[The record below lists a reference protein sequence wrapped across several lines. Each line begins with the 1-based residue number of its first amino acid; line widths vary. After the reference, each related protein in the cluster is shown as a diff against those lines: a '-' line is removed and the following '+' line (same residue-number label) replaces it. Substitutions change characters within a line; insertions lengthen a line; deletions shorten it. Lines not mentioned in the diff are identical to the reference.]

1 MTIHSIVRLMTLAAA
16 AMTATAQMTNEA
28 REAFLSTAKILQ
40 TKGLSMGVTNSQ
52 KAYMSDGGIEHD
64 AHIQSI
70 DEAKTRF
77 EGANG
82 SEINFRDTYKFNV
95 AAYRLAKLLNL
106 DMVPPSVERKVAGKS
121 SAVTW
126 WVDGA
131 MMTEL
136 DRRKK
141 KQEAPDRNA
150 WNKQMNIV
158 SVFDELI
165 YNVYRNMG
173 NLVITKEWN
182 VWMID
187 HTRAFRLHKNCP
199 KLANIKQI
207 DRNLLDNLRMLTREM
222 LKQQLNGYLR
232 MPEID
237 AVLARRDAIVK
248 YFESRVA
255 QNGEATVLY
264 EMARRQPTP

>member
-1 MTIHSIVRLMTLAAA
+1 MAISRTVRVMAMAAV

-28 REAFLSTAKILQ
+28 REAFLANAKILR

-52 KAYMSDGGIEHD
+52 KAYMSDGAMEHE

-70 DEAKTRF
+70 DEAKARF
-77 EGANG
+77 EGVTG
-82 SEINFRDTYKFNV
+82 TEINFRDTYKFNV

-106 DMVPPSVERKVAGKS
+106 DMIPPSVERRVGGKS

-126 WVDGA
+126 WVDDV

-136 DRRKK
+136 DRRKRK
-141 KQEAPDRNA
+141 EEAPDRNA
-150 WNKQMNIV
+150 WNKQMNTV
-158 SVFDELI
+158 AVFDELI
-165 YNVYRNMG
+165 YNVDRNMG
-173 NLVITKEWN
+173 NLVITKSWDI
-182 VWMID
+182 WMID

-199 KLANIKQI
+199 KLTGVKQI
-207 DRNLLDNLRMLTREM
+207 DRNLLDNLRKLTREM
-222 LKQQLNGYLR
+222 LKQELGEYLR

-248 YFESRVA
+248 HFENRLA
-255 QNGEATVLY
+255 QSGEATVLY
-264 EMARRQPTP
+264 ELARR

>member
-1 MTIHSIVRLMTLAAA
+1 MAITTIFRMMAMAALVT
-16 AMTATAQMTNEA
+16 TATAQMTNEA
-28 REAFLSTAKILQ
+28 REAFLLTAKILQ
-40 TKGLSMGVTNSQ
+40 TRGLSMGVTNSQ
-52 KAYMSDGGIEHD
+52 KAHMSDGATEHE

-70 DEAKTRF
+70 DEAKARF

-82 SEINFRDTYKFNV
+82 SEINFRDSYKFNV
-95 AAYRLAKLLNL
+95 AAYRLAKLLDL

-126 WVDGA
+126 WVDHA

-165 YNVYRNMG
+165 YNVDRNMG
-173 NLVITKEWN
+173 NLVITKDWDI
-182 VWMID
+182 WMID

-207 DRNLLDNLRMLTREM
+207 DRNLLDNLRKLTREM
-222 LKQQLNGYLR
+222 LKHQVGEYLR

-248 YFESRVA
+248 HFEDRVA

-264 EMARRQPTP
+264 EMARR